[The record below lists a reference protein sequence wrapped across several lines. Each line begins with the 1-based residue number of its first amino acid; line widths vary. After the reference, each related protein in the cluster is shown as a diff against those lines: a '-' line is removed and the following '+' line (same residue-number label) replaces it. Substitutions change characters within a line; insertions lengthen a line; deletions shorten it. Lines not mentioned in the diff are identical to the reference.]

1 VLTNPVIV
9 PKVHVAIMRITFR
22 PPPCQQ
28 CRARTIRI
36 VGLRPPFF
44 WLVHTGPSLSEYHC
58 LVLKRN
64 LPFSIDKRIR
74 RAENHFCMF
83 SQRQTPSH

>member
-1 VLTNPVIV
+1 
-9 PKVHVAIMRITFR
+9 M
-22 PPPCQQ
+22 
-28 CRARTIRI
+28 

-83 SQRQTPSH
+83 SQRQTLSH